1 MKSSYRY
8 VLPDIQALL
17 GSKDLFAKAKG
28 EPTRFSYA
36 DALLALGAENPD
48 VVSLDAD
55 VSKSMKTTLFAAK
68 FPERSFNFGIAEQNM
83 MAAAAGMA
91 TTGLIP
97 FANTYAVFASMRA
110 LDQVRNSIHY
120 PRLNV
125 KIAASH
131 SGITPGPD
139 GVTHQAQEDLSIM
152 RALAGSTVIAPAD
165 PVSTRM
171 AVRAAAAHEGPVYLS
186 FTRDP
191 VPVLYDEGF
200 PFRIGKAVVVR
211 EGRDVAIVANR
222 DLVVQALIAAELLAK
237 KGIDARVIDCH
248 TLKPLDERTILT
260 AARDTGAV
268 VTAENNI
275 IFGGLGSAV
284 AELLVEK
291 LPTPMKRVGVQD
303 TFAESGPY
311 LEVIDK
317 YGLTAR
323 HIVKAVADV
332 LRRRPALPA
341 SLRRVT
347 PAVAKLSGDT
357 GRTQRPAGRAAA
369 RAKTKPK
376 PKAAVRKSRRH

>member
-1 MKSSYRY
+1 VKSKYRY
-8 VLPDIQALL
+8 VLPEIQTLL
-17 GSKDLFAKAKG
+17 TSKDLFAKAKS
-28 EPTRFSYA
+28 EPTRYSYA
-36 DALLALGAENPD
+36 DALLALGEQNPD

-110 LDQVRNSIHY
+110 LDMVRNSIHY

-165 PVSTRM
+165 PTSTRM
-171 AVRAAAAHEGPVYLS
+171 AVHAAAAYNGPVYLS

-191 VPVLYDEGF
+191 VPVLYDESF
-200 PFRIGKAVVVR
+200 PFKIGKAVVVR
-211 EGRDVAIVANR
+211 EGKDAAIFANR
-222 DLVVQALIAAELLAK
+222 DLVVQALMAAELLAK
-237 KGIDARVIDCH
+237 KGIDVRVIDCH
-248 TLKPLDERTILT
+248 TLKPLDEPMVLK
-260 AARDTGAV
+260 AARDTGAL

-275 IFGGLGSAV
+275 IYGGLGSAV

-291 LPTPMKRVGVQD
+291 LPIPMKRVGVGN

-323 HIVKAVADV
+323 HIVKAVNDV
-332 LRRRPALPA
+332 LRRKPAVQGKLPA
-341 SLRRVT
+341 KPPAQPKSKATSSKVKAKLRR
-347 PAVAKLSGDT
+347 
-357 GRTQRPAGRAAA
+357 
-369 RAKTKPK
+369 
-376 PKAAVRKSRRH
+376 RR

>member
-1 MKSSYRY
+1 MKSKYRY
-8 VLPDIQALL
+8 VLPEIQDLL
-17 GSKDLFAKAKG
+17 ATKELFAKAKS
-28 EPTRFSYA
+28 EPTRYSYA
-36 DALLALGAENPD
+36 DALLKLGEQNPH

-110 LDQVRNSIHY
+110 LDMVRNSIHY

-152 RALAGSTVIAPAD
+152 RSIAGSTVIAPAD
-165 PVSTRM
+165 PTSTQM
-171 AVRAAAAHEGPVYLS
+171 AVHAAAAYDGPVYLS

-191 VPVLYDEGF
+191 VPVLYDQTF
-200 PFRIGKAVVVR
+200 PFQIGRAVLVR
-211 EGRDVAIVANR
+211 EGGDAAIIANR
-222 DLVVQALIAAELLAK
+222 DLVVQALIAAEMLAR
-237 KGIDARVIDCH
+237 KGIEARVIDCH
-248 TLKPLDERTILT
+248 TLKPLDEKMVLK
-260 AARDTGAV
+260 AAKDTGAV

-275 IFGGLGSAV
+275 IYGGLGSAV

-291 LPTPMKRVGVQD
+291 HPIPMKRVGVGN

-323 HIVKAVADV
+323 HIVKAVNEV
-332 LRRRPALPA
+332 LKRKPSGKVP
-341 SLRRVT
+341 VQ
-347 PAVAKLSGDT
+347 AKTAIRS
-357 GRTQRPAGRAAA
+357 
-369 RAKTKPK
+369 RAKTKK
-376 PKAAVRKSRRH
+376 PKQKPRAGQKR

>member
-1 MKSSYRY
+1 VKSNYRY
-8 VLPDIQALL
+8 VLPEIQALL
-17 GSKDLFAKAKG
+17 GSKDLFTKAKG

-36 DALLALGAENPD
+36 DALLALGASNPE

-55 VSKSMKTTLFAAK
+55 VSKSMKTTMFAAK
-68 FPERSFNFGIAEQNM
+68 YPERSFNFGIAEQNM

-165 PVSTRM
+165 PTSTRM
-171 AVRAAAAHEGPVYLS
+171 AVHAAAAYEGPVYLS

-191 VPVLYDEGF
+191 VPVLYDESF
-200 PFRIGKAVVVR
+200 PFRIGKAVTVR

-222 DLVVQALIAAELLAK
+222 DLVVQALIAAELLSK
-237 KGIDARVIDCH
+237 KGVDARVIDCH
-248 TLKPLDERTILT
+248 TLKPLDTAAVLK

-284 AELLVEK
+284 AELLAEK
-291 LPTPMKRVGVQD
+291 LPTPMQRVGVQD

-323 HIVKAVADV
+323 HIVKAVNAV
-332 LRRRPALPA
+332 LKRTPVPKTTSKAKGSALKKRPL
-341 SLRRVT
+341 
-347 PAVAKLSGDT
+347 T
-357 GRTQRPAGRAAA
+357 GRS
-369 RAKTKPK
+369 KP
-376 PKAAVRKSRRH
+376 RKRR